1 MKDIEKELK
10 EQVARGDFWEDAYN
24 VERQR
29 YQKLN
34 IETEHLREENKTL
47 QMQVNDWQSYPLEH
61 KHNERG
67 AGRKWHD
74 SKWQSKYKTF
84 CEMYEAQ
91 RTISD
96 VTSSMGISRATY
108 YRYKKIYDSNF
119 AHKF

>member
-34 IETEHLREENKTL
+34 IETEHLREENKIL
-47 QMQVNDWQSYPLEH
+47 QMQVNDWQNYSPEH

-74 SKWQSKYKTF
+74 SKWQSKYEAF

-91 RTISD
+91 RTILD
-96 VTSSMGISRATY
+96 ITSSMGISRATY
-108 YRYKKIYDSNF
+108 YRYKKIYDNNDTE
-119 AHKF
+119 KN

>member
-47 QMQVNDWQSYPLEH
+47 RMQVNDWQSYPLEH

-74 SKWQSKYKTF
+74 SK
-84 CEMYEAQ
+84 
-91 RTISD
+91 
-96 VTSSMGISRATY
+96 
-108 YRYKKIYDSNF
+108 
-119 AHKF
+119 

>member
-1 MKDIEKELK
+1 
-10 EQVARGDFWEDAYN
+10 
-24 VERQR
+24 
-29 YQKLN
+29 
-34 IETEHLREENKTL
+34 
-47 QMQVNDWQSYPLEH
+47 MQVNDWQSYPLEH

-108 YRYKKIYDSNF
+108 YRYKKIYDNNDTE
-119 AHKF
+119 KN